1 MGHTTVAE
9 VASEPY
15 DVIVVGAG
23 PSGSLT
29 ARYAAAGGART
40 LLIEKR
46 QEIGSPVRCGEGIA
60 RHFLDE
66 CAIAY
71 DKKWVA
77 QEVSGA
83 KVVSP
88 NGASFKIDE
97 RYAGNEV
104 GVVLERD
111 GFDKALAKDA
121 AKAGAD
127 IWVKATAVGLLREN
141 GTVTGVRV
149 KRLDEELNLEA
160 GCVVAA
166 DGFESQVGR
175 WAGIK
180 TLLKAGDI
188 TGTLQYR
195 LTNIDPDPDFPHYC
209 EFYLGNQVAPAGYIW
224 VFPKDECTANVG
236 IGVSLNRLKGKTD
249 IKMYLDRWIAGDPRF
264 KRAQFLDMVT
274 GGVSTSPPLPET
286 VGNGI
291 ALVGDAARMID
302 PITGGGIGNGCRAG
316 RILGEVLATCTQT
329 GDYSKEALQ
338 AYEKGWR
345 TLLEEQ
351 LWRNWVAKN
360 KLATLSDATFDK
372 IVDVLANANLTKLS
386 VHRILIAIKER
397 YPELVKEFED
407 II

>member
-1 MGHTTVAE
+1 ME
-9 VASEPY
+9 RY
-15 DVIVVGAG
+15 DVVVVGAG
-23 PSGSLT
+23 PAGSLT

-66 CAIAY
+66 CDIRF
-71 DKKWVA
+71 DTKWVA

-88 NGASFKIDE
+88 NGSFFKIDE

-104 GVVLERD
+104 GLVLERD
-111 GFDKALAKDA
+111 AFDKALAKDA

-127 IWVKATAVGLLREN
+127 IWVKATAVGLLRED
-141 GTVTGVRV
+141 GMVKGVRV
-149 KRLDEELNLEA
+149 KRLDEEFNIAA
-160 GCVVAA
+160 GAVVGA

-195 LTNIDPDPDFPHYC
+195 LTNIDPDPDFPRYC
-209 EFYLGNQVAPAGYIW
+209 EFYLGNEVAPAGYVW
-224 VFPKDECTANVG
+224 VFPKDESTANVG
-236 IGVSLNRLKGKTD
+236 IGVSLTRLRNKMD
-249 IKMYLDRWIAGDPRF
+249 IKVYLDRWIAKDPRF

-286 VGNGI
+286 TGNGI

-316 RILGEVLATCTQT
+316 RILGEVLARCTET
-329 GDYSKEALQ
+329 GDFSKAALQ
-338 AYEKGWR
+338 TYEKGWR
-345 TLLEEQ
+345 AVLEEQ
-351 LWRNWVAKN
+351 LWRNWMAKN
-360 KLATLSDATFDK
+360 KLCTLTDETFDK
-372 IVDVLANANLTKLS
+372 IIDTLQHANLAKLS
-386 VHRILIAIKER
+386 VHRILLAIKER
-397 YPELVKEFED
+397 HPELVKEFED
-407 II
+407 LI

>member
-1 MGHTTVAE
+1 MDLAAE
-9 VASEPY
+9 RY
-15 DVIVVGAG
+15 DVVVVGAG
-23 PSGSLT
+23 PAGSLT

-60 RHFLDE
+60 RHFLAD
-66 CAIAY
+66 CDIAF
-71 DKKWVA
+71 DRKWVA

-83 KVVSP
+83 KIFAP
-88 NGASFKIDE
+88 NGAYFQIDE
-97 RYAGNEV
+97 KYAGNEV
-104 GVVLERD
+104 GLVLERD
-111 GFDKALAKDA
+111 AFDKALAKDA

-127 IWVKATAVGLLREN
+127 VWVKTSAVGVLKDD
-141 GTVTGVRV
+141 GAVTGVRV
-149 KRLDEELNLEA
+149 KRLNEEFDIEA

-180 TLLKAGDI
+180 TLMKAADI

-195 LTNIDPDPDFPHYC
+195 LTNIDPDPDFPRYC
-209 EFYLGNQVAPAGYIW
+209 EFFLGNEVAPAGYIW

-236 IGVSLNRLKGKTD
+236 IGVSLNKLKSKMD
-249 IKMYLDRWIAGDPRF
+249 IKAYLDKFVARDPRM

-286 VGNGI
+286 TGNGI

-316 RILGEVLATCTQT
+316 RILGEVLAQCKEA
-329 GDYSKEALQ
+329 GDYSKAAL
-338 AYEKGWR
+338 APYEKGWR
-345 TLLEEQ
+345 AVLEEQ
-351 LWRNWVAKN
+351 LWRNWLAKN
-360 KLATLSDATFDK
+360 KLCTLSDETFDK
-372 IVDVLANANLTKLS
+372 IIATLSEAHMTKLS
-386 VHRILIAIKER
+386 VHTILKAIKER
-397 YPELVKEFED
+397 YPELVKEFEEL
-407 II
+407 I

>member
-1 MGHTTVAE
+1 MA
-9 VASEPY
+9 EPY

-23 PSGSLT
+23 PAGSLT

-40 LLIEKR
+40 LMIEKR

-66 CAIAY
+66 CDIPY

-83 KVVSP
+83 KVISP
-88 NGASFKIDE
+88 NGGSFKIDE
-97 RYAGNEV
+97 KYAGNEV

-127 IWVKATAVGLLREN
+127 IWVKATAVGLLKEN
-141 GTVTGVRV
+141 GNVTGVRV
-149 KRLDEELNLEA
+149 KRLDEELNLAA

-209 EFYLGNQVAPAGYIW
+209 EFYLGNQVAPAGYVW

-249 IKMYLDRWIAGDPRF
+249 IKMYLDRWIAKDARF
-264 KRAQFLDMVT
+264 RRAQCLDMVT

-286 VGNGI
+286 VRDGI
-291 ALVGDAARMID
+291 AIVGDAARMID

-316 RILGEVLATCTQT
+316 RILGEVLGTCAQT
-329 GDYSKEALQ
+329 GDFSKDALQ

-345 TLLEEQ
+345 TILEEQ

-360 KLATLSDATFDK
+360 KLATLTDASFDK
-372 IVDVLANANLTKLS
+372 IIDVLSTANLTKLS

-407 II
+407 LI

>member
-1 MGHTTVAE
+1 LVDR
-9 VASEPY
+9 Y
-15 DVIVVGAG
+15 DVVVVGAG
-23 PSGSLT
+23 PAGSLT

-66 CAIAY
+66 CDIAY

-88 NGASFKIDE
+88 NGGSFKIDE
-97 RYAGNEV
+97 KYAGNEV

-291 ALVGDAARMID
+291 AIVGDAARMID

-316 RILGEVLATCTQT
+316 RILGELLGTLAET
-329 GDYSKEALQ
+329 GDFSKDALQ

-345 TLLEEQ
+345 KVLEEQ

-360 KLATLSDATFDK
+360 KLATLSDASFDK
-372 IVDVLANANLTKLS
+372 IIEVLSTANLTKLS

-397 YPELVKEFED
+397 YPELVKEFEEL
-407 II
+407 I